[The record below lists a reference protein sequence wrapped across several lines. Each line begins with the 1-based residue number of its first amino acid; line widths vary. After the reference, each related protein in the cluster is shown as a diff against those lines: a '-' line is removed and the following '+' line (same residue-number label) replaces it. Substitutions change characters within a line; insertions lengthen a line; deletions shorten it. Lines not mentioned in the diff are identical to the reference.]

1 MQGPDSFAL
10 DELTDAQK
18 QSLESFCQVTK
29 EENVQL
35 AVRVLRSRQWRVE
48 QAVEMYYE
56 PGLIS
61 PLAAATV
68 EEPVGSSQLRR
79 RQTAAQSSGGSSSG
93 GSSSGGGGGSR
104 SEAQPSPEEPEQEHK
119 AVSSQKPQFSLM
131 PLLSWPILLL
141 VHLAT
146 TMINVVLQLVGRQRI
161 TTSAA
166 RTSRPAPYSSDRSQ
180 FVREF
185 ESAYGTVHVPFYT
198 GTLAEAQETARRET
212 KYLVVMLW
220 SSEHDDTPLFEHAL
234 TQPALVQCL
243 SRSQFVVW
251 AGDVASPDAFKAAE
265 SLSVCA
271 FPFMGIVFMQQ
282 AAGRSGM
289 QLLARMDGLGSSA
302 NAQHLASM
310 LARFVE
316 RPVGRHAQTLHAT
329 RREQQ
334 ERESARRLREQQNAA
349 YERSLALDQER
360 ERARREQEERER
372 REQEEAEALLREEQR
387 RKELCRRW
395 RWAKFAEQQQQQQQ
409 QQQDNTEDLVTTLSL
424 RLENGSRVVCKFAAS
439 ATLQQVF
446 DFVETRDIADEWAQT
461 QTTPYGADLSK
472 TSMPKDY
479 EHTYEFALVSQFP
492 RVVFEDRSANLKDAL
507 AASGLWPS
515 AALIV
520 EPLFEPED

>member
-1 MQGPDSFAL
+1 MQSPDPFAL
-10 DELTDAQK
+10 DELTAAQK

-29 EENVQL
+29 EEDVQL
-35 AVRVLRSRQWRVE
+35 AVRVLKSRQWRVE

-56 PGLIS
+56 PGYVSSLT
-61 PLAAATV
+61 ATAV
-68 EEPVGSSQLRR
+68 EEPAGSSQLRQR
-79 RQTAAQSSGGSSSG
+79 TTAQSRSGSSRADSQLLPETEQG
-93 GSSSGGGGGSR
+93 PKQVSR
-104 SEAQPSPEEPEQEHK
+104 
-119 AVSSQKPQFSLM
+119 QKPQFSLM
-131 PLLSWPILLL
+131 PLLTWPILLV

-146 TMINVVLQLVGRQRI
+146 TIINVVLQLAGRPRI
-161 TTSAA
+161 TFRTA
-166 RTSRPAPYSSDRSQ
+166 RTNRAAPYSSDRSQ

-198 GTLAEAQETARRET
+198 GSFAEAQAVARQET

-220 SSEHDDTPLFEHAL
+220 SSEHDDTPLFEHVL

-251 AGDVASPDAFKAAE
+251 AGDVANSDAFKTAE
-265 SLSVCA
+265 SLGVCA
-271 FPFMGIVFMQQ
+271 FPFIGILFMQQ
-282 AAGRSGM
+282 TGRSGM

-302 NAQHLASM
+302 NAQHLANM
-310 LARFVE
+310 LVRFVD
-316 RPVGRHAQTLHAT
+316 RPVSRHEQTLYAA

-334 ERESARRLREQQNAA
+334 ERESARRLLEQQNAA

-372 REQEEAEALLREEQR
+372 KEKEEAEALLREEQR
-387 RKELCRRW
+387 REELCRQW

-409 QQQDNTEDLVTTLSL
+409 DDKDLVTTLSL

-439 ATLQQVF
+439 ATLQHVF
-446 DFVETRDIADEWAQT
+446 DFVETREVAEEWAQA
-461 QTTPYGADLSK
+461 QTTPYGTDLSK
-472 TSMPKDY
+472 ISMPKGY
-479 EHTYEFALVSQFP
+479 EHTYEFAVVSQFP

-507 AASGLWPS
+507 SANGLWPS